1 MLKRYLIALLIQ
13 YGRAANPS
21 CPTTPN
27 YVVTAPAPGLTPRIM
42 HSFNAPVT
50 KLSFCESNNGN

>member
-13 YGRAANPS
+13 YGLAVNPS

-27 YVVTAPAPGLTPRIM
+27 YVVTVPVPGSTPRLM
-42 HSFNAPVT
+42 GVAGGFNGPVT
-50 KLSFCESNNGN
+50 ELSFC

>member
-13 YGRAANPS
+13 YGLAVNPS

-27 YVVTAPAPGLTPRIM
+27 YVVTAPAPGTIPVLM
-42 HSFNAPVT
+42 GGFNGPVM
-50 KLSFCESNNGN
+50 KLSFC